1 MLCKKS
7 LNFDPKLMHTATLSP
22 SRSLIYSYYFSFSIA
37 VKTQSSI
44 VSLKDKE
51 IHPFFAMASPSSS
64 SSGLS
69 VEGRISALETSM
81 GRLRGRM
88 DSQDKKLKEV
98 SQAGDKTW
106 DLLNEDIRKLRED
119 HAASSERLEDFKD
132 EVRTGFKDEVN
143 THGYFGK

>member
-1 MLCKKS
+1 M
-7 LNFDPKLMHTATLSP
+7 
-22 SRSLIYSYYFSFSIA
+22 
-37 VKTQSSI
+37 KTQSSI

-69 VEGRISALETSM
+69 VEGRISVLETSM
-81 GRLRGRM
+81 GRLRGQM

-106 DLLNEDIRKLRED
+106 DLLNEDLRKLRED
-119 HAASSERLEDFKD
+119 QAASSESMEEFKD
-132 EVRTGFKDEVN
+132 EFRTGFKDASN
-143 THGYFGK
+143 MHGDFGKRISSLETAVVRLVAKLDK